1 MVHLELTDEE
11 ARILQNV
18 IDNYRSHL
26 EVEIHRTEK
35 REFRQALEKRQEF
48 LVDIVERIKG
58 QAAA

>member
-1 MVHLELTDEE
+1 MVHLELTDDE

-35 REFRQALEKRQEF
+35 RDFRLALEKREEF
-48 LVDIVERIKG
+48 LVDIIQRIKG
-58 QAAA
+58 QIA